1 MPATFSLPP
10 GVLPTLFVPARMTI
24 TFGLTPSSSPC
35 SSRHSMRPGSVTRE
49 CARAL
54 RGELSFTFLDRETCQ
69 ALRVHRRASFVVGK
83 RQRLDDAQ
91 ERYGHAVAPREL
103 YSESHR
109 AVGVVRAVRRH
120 RDCPA

>member
-1 MPATFSLPP
+1 MMLGMLHDLVDA
-10 GVLPTLFVPARMTI
+10 I
-24 TFGLTPSSSPC
+24 TDVD
-35 SSRHSMRPGSVTRE
+35 RMRPGSITRKR
-49 CARAL
+49 ARTL
-54 RGELSFTFLDRETCQ
+54 GGELSFTFLDRQTCQ

-109 AVGVVRAVRRH
+109 AVGVVRAVRCH
-120 RDCPA
+120 RNRPA